1 MKSPVIILRALF
13 HECVSAWN
21 LADGLASKLMLG
33 GDYLW
38 LRFYRLL
45 KLARTNARRRVR
57 LKGGVI
63 LNYRFNEGDLQSIRE
78 VWLDGCY
85 RLPSHVKPR
94 TLVDLGGNIG
104 LTSLWFAK
112 KYPIK
117 HLVVVEPDPVNASLI
132 RDNFRDN
139 QIASTVI
146 EAAVGP
152 KDGIAI
158 FAAHERS
165 NVGHVVAVDPEAVK
179 PDMGVSIP
187 MVSMA
192 TVLKSLPGGAM
203 VDLMK
208 MDIEGGETA
217 LMAGDL
223 GWLERIAFI
232 ITELHPPIVNCEEIV
247 AAVVSQGMIHH
258 APGSLFPESMD
269 MFERRL

>member
-1 MKSPVIILRALF
+1 MKSPVTIIQALF
-13 HECVSAWN
+13 HECLSAWN
-21 LADGLASKLMLG
+21 LADGFTSKLVLG

-45 KLARTNARRRVR
+45 KIARTNARRCVR
-57 LKGGVI
+57 LKGGVV

-85 RLPSHVKPR
+85 RLPAHVNPR

-104 LTSLWFAK
+104 LSSLWFAK
-112 KYPIK
+112 KYSINY
-117 HLVVVEPDPVNASLI
+117 LVIVEPDPLNAALI

-139 QIASTVI
+139 QLSATVI

-152 KDGIAI
+152 EDGLAF

-165 NVGHVVAVDPEAVK
+165 NVGHVVAAK
-179 PDMGVSIP
+179 PDLGVSIP

-192 TVLKSLPGGAM
+192 TVLNSLPKGVG

-208 MDIEGGETA
+208 MDIEGGEEA
-217 LMAGDL
+217 LLLGDL

-232 ITELHPPIVNCEEIV
+232 IAELHPPIVNCEQIV
-247 AAVVSQGMIHH
+247 ALVGAKGMVHH
-258 APGSLFPESMD
+258 APGALFPESMD
-269 MFERRL
+269 MFERVN